1 MKCYFCEK
9 NSIEQSYLGKL
20 VMFILVMLVSTISF
34 GVKLGTIKGLSKL
47 SNYNELKDV
56 ETNKISNF
64 QLRNRRPYMPINNFT
79 GVGVVYLEGK
89 VIGLY
94 TMKNGISNGKSY
106 IFYDNGQLKIQE
118 NWKDGKREGEAVSY
132 YDDGQIETTTIFK
145 DGKINLYKKY
155 SNDGSFLFTYTQ
167 TSGNQ
172 GIMTS
177 HTRDGNVEI
186 IEKSQATYEEVDKER
201 VLLWSTVFTKN
212 GEFQIYNN
220 KGRLIKEGIYK
231 DNMISSSTKIDKF
244 LGFIAQ
250 DSTYKVNVE
259 DRDYFF
265 KTLKELN
272 LKGLTEEH
280 YKEQVK
286 LFGNKSFCSSLGMVI
301 PQYYIFEGEPVQAL
315 IESYLLK
322 MSKDIKKVS
331 KKYTELN
338 DKDFITKYF
347 KSYCKVPSETSLS
360 FVKDYNKDPKALR
373 EFLKNPVIK

>member
-1 MKCYFCEK
+1 MKYYFCER
-9 NSIEQSYLGKL
+9 NSKKQSYLGKL

-34 GVKLGTIKGLSKL
+34 GAKLGTIKGLSKL

-79 GVGVVYLEGK
+79 GVGVVYFEGK

-167 TSGNQ
+167 TSGNK

-265 KTLKELN
+265 QTLKELN

-286 LFGNKSFCSSLGMVI
+286 LFGSKSFCSSLGMVI

-347 KSYCKVPSETSLS
+347 KSYCKVPSESSLS